1 MTAAE
6 RKRLSR
12 PFDAKI
18 LKQAEEIARSYRII
32 IESDEDVGFFGSLAE
47 MPLVMGDGKTVA
59 KCVDSVIEAAI
70 VAVATMLE
78 SGDKPPAPAREGKR
92 DQQVNIRL
100 TAEEKLRLEEAARR
114 EGFRSLSD
122 FLRASG
128 LNRAG

>member
-1 MTAAE
+1 M
-6 RKRLSR
+6 
-12 PFDAKI
+12 
-18 LKQAEEIARSYRII
+18 
-32 IESDEDVGFFGSLAE
+32 GFFGSLAE

-70 VAVATMLE
+70 VTVASMLE
-78 SGDKPPAPAREGKR
+78 KDEKPPAPAREGKR

-100 TAEEKLRLEEAARR
+100 TAEEKLRLEEAARK

-128 LNRAG
+128 LNRAS